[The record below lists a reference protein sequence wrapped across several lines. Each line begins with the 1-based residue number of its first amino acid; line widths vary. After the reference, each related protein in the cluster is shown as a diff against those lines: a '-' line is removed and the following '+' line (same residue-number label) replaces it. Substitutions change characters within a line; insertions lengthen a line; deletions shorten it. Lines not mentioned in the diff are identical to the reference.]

1 MCSGGS
7 VADAGTASGVQ
18 RSGVLGASEAPSS
31 LGGSCLSGL
40 LLLFVAASLSGCAPL
55 VGTPL
60 GIFEW
65 ESYEGR
71 AATSPMPLAP
81 PPMQADHMVDVSLRQ
96 IGATRTSGSEVEAHR
111 ETGMHPLRT
120 DGGVSVRLADFFA
133 FRALGSL
140 GYGLPLGAPPAVS
153 FPNGVSGNGGLGAV
167 FGYWGDPA
175 WSITLE
181 LEGMLTLVDNRDL
194 YVRQRGPCYSYDG
207 FLGDYVQCYAEMQLG
222 RRSYQGIQIVP
233 TLGATLDI
241 AGSPV
246 DWLRVGGGIS
256 VQEFVSRSRT
266 GAVHHEVV
274 GIARLFV
281 ELRYA
286 DVWVGFEAQQW
297 VIEHAQFAPALAITL
312 GGVAFER
319 AAPPE
324 DEVDMDVDDRDVE
337 RPLRVA
343 LRIPFR
349 LSPDFVPPPA
359 PISRPPLPPSRR
371 HGLVGGESEL
381 PSLEGTP

>member
-1 MCSGGS
+1 MCSTGP

-18 RSGVLGASEAPSS
+18 RSVVLGAARASS
-31 LGGSCLSGL
+31 RLWRL
-40 LLLFVAASLSGCAPL
+40 LLVLPLAPFSFGCAPL

-71 AATSPMPLAP
+71 AATSPMPVAP

-140 GYGLPLGAPPAVS
+140 GYGSPLGAPPAVS
-153 FPNGVSGNGGLGAV
+153 FPTGVSGNGGLGAV

-181 LEGMLTLVDNRDL
+181 LEGMLTLVDSRDL
-194 YVRQRGPCYSYDG
+194 YAARRGPCYSYDG
-207 FLGDYVQCYAEMQLG
+207 FLGDYVRCFAETQLG
-222 RRSYQGIQIVP
+222 RRSYQGIEIVP
-233 TLGATLDI
+233 TLGATFDV

-246 DWLRVGGGIS
+246 DWLRVGGGVS
-256 VQEFVSRSRT
+256 VQEFVSRNRV

-274 GIARLFV
+274 GIARVFV
-281 ELRYA
+281 ELHYG

-297 VIEHAQFAPALAITL
+297 VIEDAQLAPSLAITL

-319 AAPPE
+319 AARPE
-324 DEVDMDVDDRDVE
+324 DDVDDGDVDDRDVE
-337 RPLRVA
+337 RPLRGPP
-343 LRIPFR
+343 RIPFR
-349 LSPDFVPPPA
+349 LRPDFVPPPA
-359 PISRPPLPPSRR
+359 PISRPPRPPSRR
-371 HGLVGGESEL
+371 RGHVGSESEL
-381 PSLEGTP
+381 PSLEGAAP